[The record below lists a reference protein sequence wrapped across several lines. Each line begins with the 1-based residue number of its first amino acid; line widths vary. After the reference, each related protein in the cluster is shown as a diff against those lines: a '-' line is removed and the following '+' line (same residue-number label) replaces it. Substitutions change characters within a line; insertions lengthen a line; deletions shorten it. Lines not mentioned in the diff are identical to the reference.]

1 MFKALIL
8 TFLLSFHFLKLLL
21 IDVRLFLV
29 SVLLHVFFVADDFRF
44 MLMHLFTSE
53 SEVTEGVLTLG
64 ML

>member
-1 MFKALIL
+1 MLEALIL
-8 TFLLSFHFLKLLL
+8 TSLLGLHLLKLLL

-29 SVLLHVFFVADDFRF
+29 CVLLHVFFITDDFRF
-44 MLMHLFTSE
+44 ILVHLLTSE